1 MRSVSIV
8 GGCLLFLLIAPA
20 LAQDKGTEKA
30 DMGGWDLDGAY
41 NQLYKNSERD
51 RFKGEIK
58 AITEVV
64 PMPGMSPG
72 VALIVKDAEGEAITV
87 HLGPKWFIKSESMG
101 LRVGDRVKVKG
112 VWAEI
117 GEQEF
122 FMAAKVK
129 TGEFEEFKVRLTK
142 NGMPFWAMS
151 PEELARERSG
161 K

>member
-1 MRSVSIV
+1 MRSLSIV
-8 GGCLLFLLIAPA
+8 GGCLLFLLIAPV
-20 LAQDKGTEKA
+20 LAQDKGAEKA

-41 NQLYKNSERD
+41 NRLYKNSERD
-51 RFKGEIK
+51 RFKGEIQ

-72 VALIVKDAEGEAITV
+72 VALIVKDADGEDITV
-87 HLGPKWFIKSESMG
+87 HLGPKWFIRSERMG

-117 GEQEF
+117 GEQDF

-129 TGEFEEFKVRLTK
+129 TGEFEAFKVRLTK